1 MTGNQEEFQKA
12 MDMGHSAAWDKLWD
26 RAAGFYYQALEEFPD
41 NSMALLSL
49 GLALLEM
56 QLYNEALSCY
66 QRASK
71 LAPGDP
77 LPLEKI
83 GVIFER
89 QGKGLEAIKMYTQAA
104 EYQLKARDVDKAIDT
119 WKRVCI
125 LQPEHMAARSRLAM
139 IYDRIG
145 RKSEAVRE
153 YLATAYLLQK
163 SGDIAKAMQIV
174 EYCLQIMPGSNE
186 ARQALGKLRSNQLL
200 PRPTRPPMG
209 TAPLNAVETYR
220 LEPPTTPQ
228 ETLLDPIG
236 EARQKALTHLANL
249 LFEQTEEPIPDGQV
263 SRRGVGQI
271 SRGNMGVP
279 TENADRTRIILHLG
293 QAIESQIKGA
303 DVQAVEDLERSVE
316 LGLNDPAAFF
326 DLGMLHSR
334 RDTQK
339 AVWYLQKAIKTN
351 DYSLGCRLLLGQI
364 RYESGAFP
372 EAANYY
378 LQALCQAD
386 TETVPSSQ
394 ADELRQ
400 LYEPVIETQ
409 GRSKEM
415 AKLKTICETISKQ
428 INRADWRQYLRTARQ
443 QLPNQ
448 PEGSPPLPLAEMLL
462 EISSNQVVEALAHIH
477 LLADQKKYLTAMEE
491 IYYALQYAPTY
502 LPLHIQIGD
511 LLMQEG
517 RIQDAVEKYMLI
529 AELYGLR
536 GETTQAIHLL
546 ERVLQLAPMD
556 LLVRSRLIELL
567 ISQERVDEAI
577 QQYLDLADIYYHLAE
592 LDMARQTYVSAL
604 RIVQKSRKGRTW
616 AVDILYKVAD
626 IDMQRL
632 DLRQAIRIFEQIRT
646 MEPEDI
652 TARAHLVDLNYR
664 LGQDGT
670 AMTEADGF
678 ATLLEN
684 TGKRAQAIQF
694 LVGLLQDHSDRPG
707 LRKRLADTYV
717 RDGQTIAAV
726 EQIDRLADE
735 LLSTGDKDGA
745 ISMLQLIITL
755 NPPNVA
761 EYRTALARMEVS

>member
-41 NSMALLSL
+41 NTMALNSL

-56 QLYNEALSCY
+56 QLYSEALSCY

-71 LAPGDP
+71 LSPGDS

-83 GVIFER
+83 GVIYER

-104 EYQLKARDVDKAIDT
+104 ELQLKAHDVDKAIDT

-186 ARQALGKLRSNQLL
+186 ARQALGMLRSNQLL
-200 PRPTRPPMG
+200 PRPTRPPAG

-220 LEPPTTPQ
+220 LEPPTTIAEAQ
-228 ETLLDPIG
+228 LDPIG
-236 EARQKALTHLANL
+236 EARQKALTHLADL
-249 LFEQTEEPIPDGQV
+249 LFDQTEEPVPEGQV
-263 SRRGVGQI
+263 NRRGVGQI
-271 SRGNMGVP
+271 SRGSVGVP
-279 TENADRTRIILHLG
+279 TEHADRTRIILHLG
-293 QAIESQIKGA
+293 QAIESQMKGA
-303 DVQAVEDLERSVE
+303 DVQAAEDLERSVE

-326 DLGMLHSR
+326 DLGLLYSQ
-334 RDTQK
+334 RDAQK
-339 AVWYLQKAIKTN
+339 SVWYLQKVIKTS

-364 RYESGAFP
+364 RYEGGAFP
-372 EAANYY
+372 EAVNYY
-378 LQALCQAD
+378 LQALCLAD

-400 LYEPVIETQ
+400 LYEPIIETQ
-409 GRSKEM
+409 GRSKES
-415 AKLKTICETISKQ
+415 AKLKAICETISKQ
-428 INRADWRQYLRTARQ
+428 INRPDWRQYLMTARQ
-443 QLPNQ
+443 QMPSQ
-448 PEGSPPLPLAEMLL
+448 PEGNPPLPLAEMLL

-477 LLADQKKYLTAMEE
+477 QLASQNKYLTAMEE

-536 GETTQAIHLL
+536 GETTQAIRLL
-546 ERVLQLAPMD
+546 ERVLRLAPMD

-567 ISQERVDEAI
+567 ISQDRVDEAI

-632 DLRQAIRIFEQIRT
+632 ELRQAIRIFEQIRT

-684 TGKRAQAIQF
+684 TGKRAEAIQF
-694 LVGLLQDHSDRPG
+694 LGGLLQDHSDRPG
-707 LRKRLADTYV
+707 LRKRLADAYV

-726 EQIDRLADE
+726 EQIDKLADE
-735 LLSTGDKDGA
+735 LLSAGDKDGA
-745 ISMLQLIITL
+745 VSMLQLIITL

-761 EYRTALARMEVS
+761 EYRTALARMEVG